1 MLAVCPVERV
11 FRPML
16 PILSEQEIAS
26 VLEQTSIPWR
36 HSKQLLFCTRS
47 ISVGIYQM
55 MMSIT

>member
-16 PILSEQEIAS
+16 PILSEQEIAN

-47 ISVGIYQM
+47 ISEGIY
-55 MMSIT
+55 